1 MSLLGKVINVLPKN
15 LRDLYLASEPS
26 SRHDYED
33 FMLTMFPKSDTPEE
47 AGESG
52 RAVLATAV
60 PLARFTERDL
70 PDITVHEFMELLA
83 ERGYPDE
90 AEMASWG
97 QFGRTLRVLKPFYP
111 YRKID

>member
-1 MSLLGKVINVLPKN
+1 
-15 LRDLYLASEPS
+15 
-26 SRHDYED
+26 
-33 FMLTMFPKSDTPEE
+33 MLMMFPKPDAPEE

-52 RAVLATAV
+52 RAVLATAI
-60 PLARFTERDL
+60 PRARFTERDL

-90 AEMASWG
+90 TEMASWG

-111 YRKID
+111 HRKTG